1 LSCLCQFSVDI
12 LEIDRSFV
20 AMIDASD
27 GTPRGLIEPA
37 RTLGQE
43 IVAEGVETERL
54 RDECCE
60 FAQGTCTRSGGS
72 R

>member
-54 RDECCE
+54 RDERCE